1 VIGLHP
7 RCCDKTWSEILELKE
22 KQIEEKNNLLN
33 GRARRIDK
41 SDLGLMIIFKGGLL
55 FGRLIIIE
63 LGPLVFVRWGERGEE
78 RRERGKGNRWEARR
92 ERKKGRRK
100 RGEGKRGRL
109 EGRRERGKRKRGRLK
124 GMGMGIQGERGVV
137 VSGERE
143 EGRGEKEVG
152 SGKSED

>member
-1 VIGLHP
+1 MIGLHP

-22 KQIEEKNNLLN
+22 KQIEEKYNLLN

-63 LGPLVFVRWGERGEE
+63 LGPLVFVRRGERGEE

-100 RGEGKRGRL
+100 
-109 EGRRERGKRKRGRLK
+109 RGKRKRGRLK

-152 SGKSED
+152 SGKSEG